1 MEKDAKGYKFLKILP
16 VFLIVIVLIVAII
29 FFSYKTQIQTS
40 TSSIPQTTI
49 ITTTIT
55 TITTTIKPHPIY
67 NYTFS
72 PSQIFKLLGS
82 YPIPG
87 LVFSGNNNGTFPMCF
102 VNYSSAVYLNPE
114 MGGNIS
120 TPITPLFNKTEPFA
134 AFTQIQEINPLDIS
148 KALNILS
155 AYDGYCS
162 SIEPLLKGNST
173 FSSTQIKIAGYNGY
187 LVKFDYLNQN
197 ALNLTSTPY
206 KGPMPNV
213 SYYIVAVPYKNVI
226 VRVVYWGFTGY
237 MNVSQMEDIGSEII
251 KALSSINS
259 TS

>member
-1 MEKDAKGYKFLKILP
+1 MEKDVKGYKILKMLS

-49 ITTTIT
+49 ITTPIE
-55 TITTTIKPHPIY
+55 HPIY
-67 NYTFS
+67 NYTLS
-72 PSQIFKLLGS
+72 PSQIFNLLGS
-82 YPIPG
+82 YPIPS
-87 LVFSGNNNGTFPMCF
+87 LVFYGNNNGTFPMCF

-120 TPITPLFNKTEPFA
+120 APIMPLFNKTKPFA
-134 AFTQIQEINPLDIS
+134 AFTQIQETNPSNVS
-148 KALNILS
+148 KALSMLS

-162 SIEPLLKGNST
+162 SAEPLLKGNST
-173 FSSTQIKIAGYNGY
+173 FSSTQINIAGYNGY

-197 ALNLTSTPY
+197 ALNLTSTHY
-206 KGPMPNV
+206 IGQMPNV
-213 SYYIVAVPYKNVI
+213 SYYIVAVPYKNAI
-226 VRVVYWGFTGY
+226 VRVGYWGFTGY
-237 MNVSQMEDIGSEII
+237 MNVSQMEDIASEII

>member
-1 MEKDAKGYKFLKILP
+1 MKKDAKGYKILKMLILI
-16 VFLIVIVLIVAII
+16 IVIVLIAAII
-29 FFSYKTQIQTS
+29 IFSYKTQIQTS

-49 ITTTIT
+49 
-55 TITTTIKPHPIY
+55 TTTIKPHPIY
-67 NYTFS
+67 NYTLS
-72 PSQIFKLLGS
+72 PSQIFNLLGS
-82 YPIPG
+82 YLIPG
-87 LVFSGNNNGTFPMCF
+87 LVFYGNNNGTFPMCF

-114 MGGNIS
+114 MGGIS
-120 TPITPLFNKTEPFA
+120 APITPLFNKAEPFA

-148 KALNILS
+148 KALSMLS

-173 FSSTQIKIAGYNGY
+173 FSSTQINIAGYNGY
-187 LVKFDYLNQN
+187 LVKFDYLNKN

-206 KGPMPNV
+206 IGPMPNV

-237 MNVSQMEDIGSEII
+237 MNVSQMEDIASEII